1 MTTVFLHPPGI
12 YDFRK
17 RPVFIGAMS
26 EAVPSTPVF
35 EMYPMG
41 FVSMA
46 HYLERHG
53 HRARIVNIA
62 LKMLNSEKFD
72 AEKFIKRLNAEAFC
86 IDLHWMAHLH
96 GAIEI
101 AKICKKFH
109 PNTPVIFGGFTSTY
123 YHDEILTKFSF
134 IDYVLKGDS
143 CEYPLLKLIENLNKT
158 DKEDIPNLSWRKNN
172 IVKSNP
178 ITNVPE
184 TVNFVIDPKF
194 MLKLIIRDMDIDANL
209 PYRSWLDEPTMPIL
223 TSKGCLYNCVKCGG
237 SSECYKRIY
246 NRKKPA
252 FMEPD
257 KVIEQLRLN
266 EEYIKNPVFFLNDI
280 RMGGKRYYEEV
291 FKKIKKEKIDLP
303 VVFELFSP
311 LTEEFAVTL
320 KSTFAHYNLEMSPED
335 ASDDVRFCAGKNY
348 TNEDVENSIEIA
360 LNNDCDKF
368 DLFFMLG
375 LGKQSKKSIYRTLD
389 YIDSVIGKFKKF
401 KNSGEREHKVYP
413 FISPY
418 APTLDPGSIA
428 FENPARYGYVVLHRT
443 LEEHYNAFD
452 RYSWKDFF
460 NYRTENLSPD
470 DIIDLTYDTAVKLS
484 HIKRK
489 HEMVDDRYVKNT
501 EKQVEISR
509 DVMKKVAQISK
520 TGIGINDNEREIN
533 LLRDEINESMK
544 SLIHKNRELNWP
556 RNRKSLNVYV
566 MNILGNILRRL

>member
-1 MTTVFLHPPGI
+1 MTTIFLHPPGI

-53 HRARIVNIA
+53 HKARIVNLA

-72 AEKFIKRLNAEAFC
+72 AEKFIKKLDAEAFC
-86 IDLHWMAHLH
+86 IDLHWIAHLH

-101 AKICKKFH
+101 AKICKKYH

-123 YHDEILTKFSF
+123 YSDEILMKFPF
-134 IDYVLKGDS
+134 VDYVLKGDS
-143 CEYPLLKLIENLNKT
+143 CEYPLLKLIENLNKK
-158 DKEDIPNLSWRKNN
+158 DKEDIPNLSLRKNN

-184 TVNFVIDPKF
+184 TINFVIDPKF

-223 TSKGCLYNCVKCGG
+223 TSKGCLYNCVNCGG
-237 SSECYKRIY
+237 SNECYKRIY

-280 RMGGKRYYEEV
+280 RMGGKKYYTEIFE
-291 FKKIKKEKIDLP
+291 KIKKEKIDLP

-311 LTEEFAVTL
+311 LTEEFARDL
-320 KSTFAHYNLEMSPED
+320 KATYAHYNLEMSPED
-335 ASDDVRFCAGKNY
+335 ASDEVRFCAGKNY
-348 TNEDVENSIEIA
+348 TNADVEKSIEIA

-375 LGKQSKKSIYRTLD
+375 LGRQSKESIYGTLD
-389 YIDSVIGKFKKF
+389 YIDSVIGKFKNF
-401 KNSGEREHKVYP
+401 GEHKVYP

-428 FENPARYGYVVLHRT
+428 FENPAKYGYVVLHRT

-452 RYSWKDFF
+452 KLSWKDFF

-470 DIIDLTYDTAVKLS
+470 DIIDLTYDTAIKLA

-489 HEMVDDRYVKNT
+489 HDMVNDEYVKNM

-509 DVMKKVAQISK
+509 TVMKKVAQISM
-520 TGIGINDNEREIN
+520 IDNGNEDEIN
-533 LLRDEINESMK
+533 LMRAEINESMK
-544 SLIHKNRELNWP
+544 PLIYKNKELNWP
-556 RNRKSLNVYV
+556 RNRKSLNVYAL
-566 MNILGNILRRL
+566 NILGKILRML

>member
-1 MTTVFLHPPGI
+1 MTTIFLHPPGI

-53 HRARIVNIA
+53 HKARIVNIA

-72 AEKFIKRLNAEAFC
+72 VEKFIKKLDAEAFC
-86 IDLHWMAHLH
+86 IDLHWIAHLH

-123 YHDEILTKFSF
+123 YSDEILTKFPF

-172 IVKSNP
+172 MNKSNP

-184 TVNFVIDPKF
+184 TISFVIDPKF

-209 PYRSWLDEPTMPIL
+209 PYRSWLTEIF
-223 TSKGCLYNCVKCGG
+223 
-237 SSECYKRIY
+237 E
-246 NRKKPA
+246 
-252 FMEPD
+252 
-257 KVIEQLRLN
+257 
-266 EEYIKNPVFFLNDI
+266 
-280 RMGGKRYYEEV
+280 
-291 FKKIKKEKIDLP
+291 KIKKEKFDLP

-311 LTEEFAVTL
+311 LTEEFAESL
-320 KSTFAHYNLEMSPED
+320 KCTFAHYNLEMSPED
-335 ASDDVRFCAGKNY
+335 ASDNVRFCTGKNY
-348 TNEDVENSIEIA
+348 TNADVEKSIEIA

-375 LGKQSKKSIYRTLD
+375 LGRQSKESIYGTVD
-389 YIDSVIGKFKKF
+389 YIDSIIGKFKNF
-401 KNSGEREHKVYP
+401 GEHKVYP

-428 FENPARYGYVVLHRT
+428 FEEPAKYGYVVLHRT

-452 RYSWKDFF
+452 KLSWKDFF

-470 DIIDLTYDTAVKLS
+470 DIIALTYDTAVKLA

-489 HEMVDDRYVKNT
+489 HNMVNDEYVENM

-509 DVMKKVAQISK
+509 NVMKKVAQISTMNLKEKCLK
-520 TGIGINDNEREIN
+520 TPLKLSFCCHVNFT
-533 LLRDEINESMK
+533 
-544 SLIHKNRELNWP
+544 
-556 RNRKSLNVYV
+556 
-566 MNILGNILRRL
+566 ILKVKTP